1 MTLKRLIIKYLRC
14 HLSFVIFAFT
24 LSLLQFAP
32 IYELYSFVMENVQN
46 SKKTSWFCWICV
58 VDKW

>member
-1 MTLKRLIIKYLRC
+1 MSGYQVFKV
-14 HLSFVIFAFT
+14 SFVIFAFT
-24 LSLLQFAP
+24 QSLLQFAP

-46 SKKTSWFCWICV
+46 SKKTAWFCWICV